1 MTQSAMVTESVS
13 EPRRSREFEFELPVG
28 YLDENGCLHRTARL
42 RKMTG
47 HEEALLADRKLR
59 KNGGKLVT
67 ELLTSCLRQIGTK
80 KATTQVVAELTSADR
95 NFLLLELRKIT
106 FGTELEARY
115 TCPACGDVNAVSED
129 LDALPVRRTDGDAHP
144 EIVVELADGYED
156 KDGNYYDRAVFRL
169 PTGADE
175 ERIAGEL
182 KDNPSRGMNALLAR
196 CLTAFGDMPEKV
208 RQGLGTKLLADLT
221 LQDRARIERALREQ
235 MPGVD
240 LRRAIECAACDHKF
254 SVSMDLTSFFSPG

>member
-1 MTQSAMVTESVS
+1 MTQSAMVGSGAPE
-13 EPRRSREFEFELPVG
+13 RRAREFELELPVG
-28 YLDENGCLHRTARL
+28 HLDEDGVLHRTARL

-67 ELLTSCLRQIGTK
+67 ELLGSCLRSVGTK
-80 KATTQVVAELTSADR
+80 KASPKLAASLSSADR

-106 FGTELEARY
+106 FGSELDARY
-115 TCPACGDVNAVSED
+115 TCPACGEVSEVRED
-129 LDALPVRRTDGDAHP
+129 LEELPVRRSDGDAHP
-144 EIVVELADGYED
+144 EVVVELVDGYED
-156 KDGNYYDRAVFRL
+156 NEGNVYDRAVFRL
-169 PTGADE
+169 PTGSDE

-182 KDNPSRGMNALLAR
+182 KENASRGMNALLAR
-196 CLTAFGDMPEKV
+196 CLVALGDMPSKV
-208 RQGLGTKLLADLT
+208 REALGTKLFADLT

-240 LRRAIECAACDHKF
+240 LRREIECGSCDHRF
-254 SVSMDLTSFFSPG
+254 SVSLDLTSFFTPG